1 MTKKIKVGVV
11 FGGQS
16 AEHEVS
22 LVSAASIMRAMDP
35 SKYIILPFGITT
47 QGEWVS
53 EPKPIMRLREGKVR
67 FTTRQPSDSLLG
79 VDIVF
84 PVLHGP
90 FGEDGTIQGL
100 FEMFD
105 LPYVGAGVLASSLAM
120 DKVAAKNVFAQH
132 SLPLVNYLLITRAE
146 WTQRADRI
154 MEDIKEKI
162 GCPCFVK
169 PANMGS
175 SVGISKVKNK
185 EEQTKAINLAFRF
198 DRRVIIEQAVRNA
211 REIEVAILGN
221 DELIVSVPGE
231 IIPGAEFYNYY
242 DKYVNGKADGLI
254 PAPLTREK
262 VEEFQQIAQA
272 AYRAIDCAGMAR
284 VDFLMERESQ
294 NVYLSEINTIP
305 GFTAISMFPKL
316 MEACGVSYSRQID
329 RLIELGLERHRE
341 KKSLRSMLD
350 LKSDWYKKDT
360 ADEG

>member
-1 MTKKIKVGVV
+1 MAKKIKVGVV

-22 LVSAASIMRAMDP
+22 LVSATSIMRAMNL
-35 SKYIILPFGITT
+35 SKYVIVPFGITT
-47 QGEWVS
+47 NGEWVA
-53 EPKPIMRLREGKVR
+53 EPEPMTSLREKKVD
-67 FTTRQPSDSLLG
+67 FTTKHPPDSLLG
-79 VDIVF
+79 VDIAF

-100 FEMFD
+100 FEMLN

-132 SLPLVNYLLITRAE
+132 NLPLVNYISITRAE
-146 WTQRADRI
+146 WTRRANQV
-154 MEDIKEKI
+154 IKNIEKKI
-162 GCPCFVK
+162 GYPYFAK

-175 SVGISKVKNK
+175 SVGISKVKTK
-185 EEQTKAINLAFRF
+185 EEKPEAINLAFHF
-198 DRRVIIEQAVRNA
+198 DRRVIIEQAVKNA
-211 REIEVAILGN
+211 REIEVAIMGN
-221 DELIVSVPGE
+221 DELTVSVPGE
-231 IIPGAEFYNYY
+231 IVPGAEFYNYY
-242 DKYVNGKADGLI
+242 DKYVNGKAEGLI

-262 VEEFQQIAQA
+262 VEEFQQIAEA

-294 NVYLSEINTIP
+294 KVYLSEINTIP

-329 RLIELGLERHRE
+329 RLIKLGLERHRE

-350 LKSDWYKKDT
+350 LTSDWYKKDT
-360 ADEG
+360 EEKR